1 MKALALRLG
10 GMLASPRATLR
21 AVAHD
26 ARADVTE
33 IVALFVF
40 ARLLVMTPFVARAVW
55 LAGEAPG
62 ASFRR
67 VTDALWMSVRTDVAV
82 LLSAAGVLFV
92 LLRVLARAEPSRAL
106 GVRAALAVT
115 AYAGVPLVAL
125 QLLGATSSFIG
136 FDAWWLPHHSLGSVQ
151 ALVVDGRI
159 SMARLAIKAAIAY
172 ALPLAC
178 LLAFLV
184 DRLRAPRAPIDDG
197 EVAARR
203 APRVGA
209 IGLATLTVVLAGF
222 SAHHVVENRSA
233 LRPLLPGDP
242 VPSFSLPRLLLPDG
256 KLSRERVTLEQ
267 HRGKVVVLDFWA
279 SWCAPC
285 RATMPALDRLHDA
298 LSAQGLVVIGINR
311 EPEDPRAAANAL
323 KELSVKFPSVV
334 DGRQPNGRVYGDM
347 LGVASLPTSFIIDR
361 EGVLRHL
368 HVGTVS
374 EDVVRREVQAL
385 LDAPP

>member
-1 MKALALRLG
+1 MRDVALRIG
-10 GMLASPRATLR
+10 GMLTAPRATLR

-26 ARADVTE
+26 TRADVTE
-33 IVALFVF
+33 VVVLFVL

-67 VTDALWMSVRTDVAV
+67 VTDALWTSVRTDVAV

-92 LLRVLARAEPSRAL
+92 LLRVLARADASRAL

-115 AYAGVPLVAL
+115 AYAGVPLIAL
-125 QLLGATSSFIG
+125 QLLGATSSFVG
-136 FDAWWLPHHSLGSVQ
+136 FDAWWLPHHSLGSLQ
-151 ALVVDGRI
+151 ALVVDGRV
-159 SMARLAIKAAIAY
+159 SVARLATKAAIAY
-172 ALPLAC
+172 AIPLAC

-184 DRLRAPRAPIDDG
+184 DRLRAPRASVDTHI
-197 EVAARR
+197 ETARR

-209 IGLATLTVVLAGF
+209 FLLATLTVVLAGF

-233 LRPLLPGDP
+233 LRPLLPGDV

-256 KLSRERVTLEQ
+256 KLSRERATLEQ

-285 RATMPALDRLHDA
+285 RATMPALDRLHDE
-298 LSAQGLVVIGINR
+298 LSAKGLVVIGVNR
-311 EPEDPRAAANAL
+311 EPEDPRAAAAAL
-323 KELSVKFPSVV
+323 KELGVKFPSVV
-334 DGRQPNGRVYGDM
+334 DGRQANGRVYGDM
-347 LGVASLPTSFIIDR
+347 LGVASLPTSFIVDR

-374 EDVVRREVQAL
+374 EDVVRKEITAL
-385 LDAPP
+385 LEEGG